1 MKVKRNSI
9 EESNY
14 KTKDIDIVTTKE
26 IVKMINN
33 EDKRVAHAVAKEE
46 QKIAKV
52 IDLGVSLIKKGGR
65 IIYIGAGTSGRI
77 GVLDASEIP
86 PTFGEKDK
94 FIGLIAGG
102 DKALRFS
109 IENAEDNKKLAISDL
124 KKVNASKND
133 LIIGIAASGTT
144 PYVIS
149 ALEYAKQIGSYSVS
163 IATSKKTIITSLSTI
178 GIEIDVGFEVIA
190 GSTRMKSGTAQ
201 KMTLNTIST
210 GIMVKLGKTYSNL
223 MIDLQSTNSKL
234 EKRAIDIIAFVANC
248 DHKIARDTF
257 KNANKS
263 VKLSIIMITKKISKE
278 KAQMLLAKSNKSLRQ
293 ILKR

>member
-1 MKVKRNSI
+1 MKVKQNSI
-9 EESNY
+9 EKSNY

-234 EKRAIDIIAFVANC
+234 EKRAIDIIAFVAKC
-248 DHKIARDTF
+248 DHKIASDTF
-257 KNANKS
+257 KNANKN

-293 ILKR
+293 ILKQ

>member
-33 EDKRVAHAVAKEE
+33 EDKRVAYAVAKEE

-77 GVLDASEIP
+77 GVLDSSEIP